1 MKKEERHCCKNCEYR
16 DYGKD
21 WNGNNYYVIASERCP
36 YWVNIKGNNV
46 KEWFYQCQYWKKKE
60 TFDFL
65 KHKEGDVIYVI
76 DRLACKT
83 KTKPIL
89 KTKIHKIDP
98 TSIIAPYSIK
108 LKIKDE
114 DDELHTVTYAVK
126 ENEMYGSYEEAYKA
140 YHDELVD
147 SLWKLDDEY
156 KNKNLNIID
165 KINYLEEYKEKRND

>member
-16 DYGKD
+16 DYEKD
-21 WNGNNYYVIASERCP
+21 WNGSNYYVIASERCP

-65 KHKEGDVIYVI
+65 KHKEGDIVYVI
-76 DRLACKT
+76 DKGAYYTKTAPIIKT
-83 KTKPIL
+83 KV
-89 KTKIHKIDP
+89 HKVDP
-98 TSIIAPYSIK
+98 TAISAPYIVKIK
-108 LKIKDE
+108 CKDE
-114 DDELHTVTYAVK
+114 DGIFTNTFALKEKELYD
-126 ENEMYGSYEEAYKA
+126 SYDDAYKA

-147 SLWKLDDEY
+147 SLWKLDEEY

-165 KINYLEEYKEKRND
+165 KINYLDEYKGKVK